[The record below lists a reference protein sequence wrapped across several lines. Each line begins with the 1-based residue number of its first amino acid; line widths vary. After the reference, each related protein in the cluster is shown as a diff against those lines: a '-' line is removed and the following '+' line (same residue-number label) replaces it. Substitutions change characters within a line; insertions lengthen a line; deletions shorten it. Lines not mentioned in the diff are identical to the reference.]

1 MKMFMQHLQAQPVP
15 PSQRTELPIPP
26 ELDAFVLSCLEKDPD
41 KRPQSARELFE
52 MAYACG
58 SDGWT
63 NRDARAWWEVHLP
76 ELTHDSAIN
85 LPADRPFTPAAS

>member
-1 MKMFMQHLQAQPVP
+1 MAQPVP

-76 ELTHDSAIN
+76 DLTGPLTLEDAVVAHDVRAVGVS
-85 LPADRPFTPAAS
+85 